1 MTGMIRWM
9 VFIAALALSA
19 CGNLDLDPSTHH
31 EFPKE
36 TGQITNPPS
45 GLLNGTSR

>member
-1 MTGMIRWM
+1 MTGMIRLIAG
-9 VFIAALALSA
+9 IAALALSA
-19 CGNLDLDPSTHH
+19 CGNLNLDPSTHH

-45 GLLNGTSR
+45 GLLNGTSK

>member
-1 MTGMIRWM
+1 MTVLIRLLAG
-9 VFIAALALSA
+9 IAALALSA
-19 CGNLDLDPSTHH
+19 CGNLNFDPSTHH